1 MEPPPASSIMGSTAR
16 VRRMTAVTLT
26 ANTRSQVAS
35 STSAG
40 GRKASMIPATFAR
53 ASTRPLAAATTACGG
68 FGGDVPRDRD
78 QVEIGELGEEL
89 VQAVG
94 RDVGGHDAGAL
105 PGQTQGGGPADAGT
119 GAGHDHSPA
128 GEAAGSERRSGVR
141 WAPAS
146 AGNSLELDMAASPC
160 QGDGS

>member
-1 MEPPPASSIMGSTAR
+1 MEPPPAASIMGSTAR

-40 GRKASMIPATFAR
+40 GGKSPSPGHVRQGIHPATGGHDRLHA
-53 ASTRPLAAATTACGG
+53 G

-78 QVEIGELGEEL
+78 QVEISGGELGQEL

-94 RDVGGHDAGAL
+94 H
-105 PGQTQGGGPADAGT
+105 
-119 GAGHDHSPA
+119 
-128 GEAAGSERRSGVR
+128 
-141 WAPAS
+141 
-146 AGNSLELDMAASPC
+146 
-160 QGDGS
+160 